1 MTKILAIISFIS
13 KFFREE
19 TKKISLGRW
28 TISYCPNSIK
38 KNIDS
43 GNHDHCG
50 PCGINNT
57 KEISLKKIDN
67 IDTGEPGPFGI
78 NNNLVEDNE
87 DIIIKKE
94 KKTLV

>member
-1 MTKILAIISFIS
+1 MRKVYELTNYLSKIF
-13 KFFREE
+13 KEE

-57 KEISLKKIDN
+57 KEIDN
-67 IDTGEPGPFGI
+67 TDAGEPGPFGI